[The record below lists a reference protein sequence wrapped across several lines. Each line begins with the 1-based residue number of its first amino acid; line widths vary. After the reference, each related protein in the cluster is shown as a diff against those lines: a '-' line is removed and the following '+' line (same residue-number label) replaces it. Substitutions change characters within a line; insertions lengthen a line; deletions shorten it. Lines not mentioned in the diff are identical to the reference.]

1 MWWLAVSALGFVV
14 TTAVVI
20 ALALPATARW
30 EREEHPAPLHR

>member
-14 TTAVVI
+14 TTGLVI

-30 EREEHPAPLHR
+30 EQEERAAPLRR